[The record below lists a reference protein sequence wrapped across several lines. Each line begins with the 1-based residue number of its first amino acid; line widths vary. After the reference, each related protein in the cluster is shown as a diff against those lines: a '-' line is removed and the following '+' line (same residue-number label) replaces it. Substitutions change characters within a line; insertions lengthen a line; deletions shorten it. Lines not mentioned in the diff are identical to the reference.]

1 MLNQQLILGS
11 TYRVKFKGVFE
22 RHGICTTAGYTCLHK
37 GNGVF
42 RLDQISTFRD
52 IVLAGIKLYDNFFA
66 PLNISQE
73 EYEAY
78 FDDKPATE
86 YTPEYTTKMVT
97 STETKQE
104 AVADPSTSGASSKI
118 VEHKILTGREVF
130 VETGKSLIKKHAQD
144 SISYG
149 QYPVYKF
156 VDVVDSSDVVYA
168 PELAIDGFPEIDI
181 NEYQDLSLVFRLGL
195 YDKPEQLDPMLLS
208 IRERLATYGI
218 RPTSIKLYS
227 TGSKWLNQ
235 AQYEDLKSLRLPA
248 EVGTIPTDANP
259 NDYAGKTVIIN
270 GLIKE
275 IVSTVTPGSESTEV
289 AFDSIKS
296 GDIVIDPFT
305 FIEDV
310 VPGDTYDT
318 AKTYYEVREHYD
330 VKTDTFLTEGG
341 YTVYRKLRDDEVR
354 AGQQIIAPVEQG
366 ETKIAPYYKKVIG
379 EYVMIGHDESRDA
392 SKAYG
397 ASTSGDTAEY
407 VAGVTEDWELKH
419 TSDWYYWVK
428 TTKIVDNGAVMRTYR
443 PATSTDIADTIVP
456 LYKKLVDTYKPCSE
470 AESTHTS
477 AGGKRYVCENYLSS
491 EALSYIGNKF
501 VYRNSNEQQKEI
513 TLQLVDLID
522 FGMSTQRSNATLILK
537 GEMDPTTKTPDDIL
551 RSRWARWSNRAM
563 NVSSALDFG
572 QKEGELVALMLRI
585 PKDPN
590 EDFIGKTGDI
600 LGQNGTLTKE
610 LYFTSDTSS
619 KRNYYLQYVLK
630 NSELEQ
636 LKHRCAALEDY
647 IRVTASKK

>member
-22 RHGICTTAGYTCLHK
+22 RHGLCTTAGYTCLHA

-42 RLDQISTFRD
+42 RLEQISTFRD

-66 PLNISQE
+66 PLNISRD
-73 EYEAY
+73 EYDAY

-97 STETKQE
+97 STETKRE
-104 AVADPSTSGASSKI
+104 AVTDPSTGVGAKI
-118 VEHKILTGREVF
+118 VEHQIVTGREVF
-130 VETGKSLIKKHAQD
+130 VETGRSLIKKHATD
-144 SISYG
+144 SVKYG
-149 QYPVYKF
+149 HYPIYKF
-156 VDVVDSSDVVYA
+156 VDVIDSSDVVYA
-168 PELAIDGFPEIDI
+168 PELTIDGFPEIDI
-181 NEYQDLSLVFRLGL
+181 NEYRDLSLVFRIGL

-218 RPTSIKLYS
+218 RPSSIKLYS
-227 TGSKWLNQ
+227 TGSKWLNK

-248 EVGTIPTDANP
+248 EIGTIPADADP
-259 NDYAGKTVIIN
+259 NDYAGQTVIIN
-270 GLIKE
+270 GLVKE
-275 IVSTVTPGSESTEV
+275 IVGTVAPGNESTEV

-296 GDIVIDPFT
+296 GNIVVDPFT

-310 VPGDTYDT
+310 VPGDTFDT
-318 AKTYYEVREHYD
+318 AKTYYEVLEHYD
-330 VKTDTFLTEGG
+330 VKNDKFLSTGG
-341 YTVYRKLRDDEVR
+341 YTVYRKLRDDEVH

-366 ETKIAPYYKKVIG
+366 ATKQAPYYVKVVGDYVGIG
-379 EYVMIGHDESRDA
+379 RDEARDA
-392 SKAYG
+392 ARAYG
-397 ASTSGDTAEY
+397 SNTSGDTSDY
-407 VAGVTEDWELKH
+407 MAGVTEDWELKQ
-419 TSDWYYWVK
+419 SVDWYYWVK
-428 TTKIVDNGAVMRTYR
+428 ATKIVDNGAVMRTYR
-443 PATSTDIADTIVP
+443 PATAADIANKEVP
-456 LYKKLVDTYKPCSE
+456 LYKKLVDTYRPCSE
-470 AESTHTS
+470 AEATHTS
-477 AGGKRYVCENYLSS
+477 TGNKRYVCENYLSYA
-491 EALSYIGNKF
+491 ALSYIGNKF
-501 VYRNSNEQQKEI
+501 VYRNSNEQEKEI

-522 FGMSTQRSNATLILK
+522 FGMSTQRTNATLILD
-537 GEMDPTTKTPDDIL
+537 GELNTSTNEPDDIL
-551 RSRWARWSNRAM
+551 RSRWTRWAGRAM
-563 NVSSALDFG
+563 NVHSAIDLG

-585 PKDPN
+585 PDDPTN
-590 EDFIGKTGDI
+590 DFLGKQGDI

-647 IRVTASKK
+647 IRITANKK